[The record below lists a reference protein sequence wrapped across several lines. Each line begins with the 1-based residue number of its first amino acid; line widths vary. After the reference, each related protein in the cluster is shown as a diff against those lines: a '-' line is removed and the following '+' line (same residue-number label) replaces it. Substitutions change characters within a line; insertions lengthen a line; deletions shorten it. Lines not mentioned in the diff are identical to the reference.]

1 MKKRIKDST
10 LSDFINECRLINPD
24 FDFYDYR
31 YGNHVRNIY
40 EALDE
45 YKNKVQ
51 DEDIIIPY
59 NFEKK
64 GRGRSNTLKCN
75 VKYDDCESHYDT
87 FQQTIKENQIDLTK
101 NKRLLEL
108 NTKPLK

>member
-51 DEDIIIPY
+51 DEDIIIP
-59 NFEKK
+59 
-64 GRGRSNTLKCN
+64 
-75 VKYDDCESHYDT
+75 
-87 FQQTIKENQIDLTK
+87 QTIKENQIDLTK